1 MTKTIDLNADLGE
14 SFGHYSIG
22 DDVALLG
29 IVTSA
34 NVACGFHGGDPQVMA
49 KTFALAHENNVAVG
63 AHPGFPDLWGFGR
76 RPLPM
81 TPLEIERIVAY
92 QLGAACAMAT
102 YSGHAITYLKAHGA
116 LANLTEHDPV
126 IAEAVLNGV
135 YAVEPSLPIV
145 AIAHSALEQLGR
157 DRGMTIRSEIFADRG
172 YDEDGHLLPRAQP
185 GAVLHD
191 PQAVAERALR
201 MIHAGAIETLSGRL
215 LATTIDTICV
225 HGDSAEAVTLAR
237 HLRNTLEAEGILVRA
252 PAKQGHA
259 S

>member
-1 MTKTIDLNADLGE
+1 MTTIDLNADLGE

-22 DDVALLG
+22 DDEALLD

-49 KTFALAHENNVAVG
+49 KTFALAREKNVAVG

-76 RPLPM
+76 RPLPL
-81 TPLEIERIVAY
+81 TPQEIERIVAY

-126 IAEAVLNGV
+126 IADAVLKGV
-135 YAVEPSLPIV
+135 NAVSPSLPVV
-145 AIAHSALEQLGR
+145 AIAYSALERLGR
-157 DRGMTIRSEIFADRG
+157 RRGMTIHAEIFADRG
-172 YDEDGHLLPRAQP
+172 YDEEGHLLPRTQP
-185 GAVLHD
+185 GALLHN
-191 PQAVAERALR
+191 PAEVARRALR
-201 MIHAGAIETLSGRL
+201 MIQSNAIETVSGRL
-215 LATTIDTICV
+215 LPTTIDTICV

-237 HLRNTLEAEGILVRA
+237 SLRTALEAEGIIIRA
-252 PAKQGHA
+252 PERPGAA
-259 S
+259 A

>member
-22 DDVALLG
+22 DDTALLG

-49 KTFALAHENNVAVG
+49 SAFALAKANNVAVG

-102 YSGHAITYLKAHGA
+102 YSGHAISYLKAHGA
-116 LANLTEHDPV
+116 LANLTEHDPT
-126 IAEAVLNGV
+126 IAKAVLDGV
-135 YAVEPSLPIV
+135 YAVNPALPIV
-145 AIAHSALEQLGR
+145 AIAHSALERIGR
-157 DRGMTIRSEIFADRG
+157 ERGMAIRSEIFADRG
-172 YDEDGHLLPRAQP
+172 YDEDGHLLPRSRP
-185 GAVLHD
+185 DAVLHD
-191 PQAVAERALR
+191 PQTVAERALR
-201 MIHAGAIETLSGRL
+201 MIHADAIETLSGQL
-215 LATTIDTICV
+215 LPTTIDTLCV
-225 HGDSAEAVTLAR
+225 HGDNAEAVTLAS
-237 HLRNTLEAEGILVRA
+237 HLRTALEADGILVQA
-252 PAKQGHA
+252 PATPKGLA
-259 S
+259 